1 MAGNPISPLL
11 ADAALV
17 FLWPRLLRESRPSHI
32 PISRLPCGKRRKG
45 SVSALCVCK
54 GDTPPTCSEIILGR
68 SEYVVLGLEIKL
80 LHQFPP
86 SRAGCAAVY
95 LRLGSRLQYP
105 PHASQYVL
113 SDYLSLGRRTRY
125 YKETRADYYFL
136 KHASSL
142 WMGILGCAIQI

>member
-1 MAGNPISPLL
+1 MSFSASKLSCYINFHH
-11 ADAALV
+11 LV
-17 FLWPRLLRESRPSHI
+17 H
-32 PISRLPCGKRRKG
+32 
-45 SVSALCVCK
+45 
-54 GDTPPTCSEIILGR
+54 
-68 SEYVVLGLEIKL
+68 
-80 LHQFPP
+80 
-86 SRAGCAAVY
+86 

-105 PHASQYVL
+105 PRASQYVL